1 MSRVTAALTE
11 AAMGIAL
18 VAMALLDAR
27 ILLQSRVLVYLAFP
41 LLCTVALAI
50 GWQRARAG
58 TRSPMLVAFFTTL
71 PLLVVALQFGSGR
84 NKPFLMFPLLAM
96 ICVAIGGVLARGRMR
111 ASSIAGILAGL
122 NVVAALAGPVFV
134 AWLVPSRNTNEAPVP
149 FVVHLTDGRA
159 ISSRDLRGNI
169 VVLDFW
175 ATWCAP
181 CQRELPAVQR
191 ALDRLKGR
199 GDVVFFAVDVLMT
212 DAPGDSG
219 DTAERAIRYF
229 RRGSYTLPLAL
240 DGGGALVKAFAVRG
254 LPTLLVLDR
263 QGRVRLRHVGF
274 SGAEDLERRLLLEIE
289 ETDRGPTR

>member
-1 MSRVTAALTE
+1 MSRVAAALTE
-11 AAMGIAL
+11 AVIGVAL
-18 VAMALLDAR
+18 VGIALLDAR
-27 ILLQSRVLVYLAFP
+27 TLLQSRVLVYLAFP

-58 TRSPMLVAFFTTL
+58 TRSPMLIAFFTTL

-84 NKPFLMFPLLAM
+84 NKPFLVLPLLAM
-96 ICVAIGGVLARGRMR
+96 ICVAIGGVMARGRMKP
-111 ASSIAGILAGL
+111 SWIAGILAGL

-134 AWLVPSRNTNEAPVP
+134 NWLVPSRNTNEPPVP

-159 ISSRDLRGNI
+159 ISSRELRGSI

-175 ATWCAP
+175 ATWCVP

-199 GDVVFFAVDVLMT
+199 KDVAFFAVDVVMT

-229 RRGSYTLPLAL
+229 RRGGYTLPLAW
-240 DGGGALVKAFAVRG
+240 DGGGALVKSLAIRG

-274 SGAEDLERRLLLEIE
+274 SGAEDLERRLLLKIE
-289 ETDRGPTR
+289 EIGGGPAR